1 MKGKKVL
8 IALAIAAVT
17 MVPFSVFAATSDTSV
32 ARSVRG
38 FFGID
43 TSKLTDA
50 QKADVKD
57 YSQKMADLQKDF
69 INKMVENGALT
80 QEQADAQIKKIDDM
94 LKNGGENGLLPGFG
108 RWKSDFRGPGRPG
121 GSEINGLDTSKLTDA
136 QKADLVDSYKK
147 MADLQKELINKM
159 VSEGLMTQE
168 QGDASLKKV
177 DEILAG
183 IQQNGSFKGF
193 GMMMG
198 GFGFFGEKGMNSSK
212 LTDQQKADLQDFS
225 KKMADL
231 QKELINKMVAN
242 GAMTQE
248 QGDAAIQRIDNPAA
262 YSKEKG
268 MPNGKGMSRER
279 FGKSG
284 RQRDAAASST
294 PTPVQ

>member
-8 IALAIAAVT
+8 IALSIAAMT

-43 TSKLTDA
+43 ASKLTDA

-69 INKMVENGALT
+69 INKMVANGALT
-80 QEQADAQIKKIDDM
+80 QEQADAQINKIDDM
-94 LKNGGENGLLPGFG
+94 LKNGGENGLLPSFG
-108 RWKSDFRGPGRPG
+108 KGKGDFKGHEKRGG
-121 GSEINGLDTSKLTDA
+121 EINGLDTSKLTDA
-136 QKADLVDSYKK
+136 QKADLMDSYKK

-159 VSEGLMTQE
+159 VSDGLMTQE

-177 DEILAG
+177 DEILAT
-183 IQQNGSFKGF
+183 IQQNGSFRGF
-193 GMMMG
+193 GIMMG

-225 KKMADL
+225 NKMSEL
-231 QKELINKMVAN
+231 QKELINKMVAS

-248 QGDAAIQRIDNPAA
+248 QGDAAIQRIDNAAA
-262 YSKEKG
+262 YPKEKG
-268 MPNGKGMSRER
+268 MPNGKGMGRER

-284 RQRDAAASST
+284 KQSDTNTASS
-294 PTPVQ
+294 PAPAM

>member
-8 IALAIAAVT
+8 ITLAIAAMT

-43 TSKLTDA
+43 ASKLTDA

-69 INKMVENGALT
+69 INKMVANGSLT
-80 QEQADAQIKKIDDM
+80 QEQADAQIKNIDDM

-108 RWKSDFRGPGRPG
+108 KGKGDFKGHEKRGG
-121 GSEINGLDTSKLTDA
+121 EINGLDTSKLTDA

-159 VSEGLMTQE
+159 VSDGLMTQE

-177 DEILAG
+177 DEILTG

-284 RQRDAAASST
+284 RQSDAAASST